1 MAYFH
6 FLIDASVSHRVFQN
20 TPVYTRL
27 MDQLDH
33 LIELNQY
40 KSNSDQ
46 VGLTIFNDNLRLRIL
61 TIPITELRNKMQE
74 TLDYKPGSAII
85 DAMAM
90 TSSWIQENLEGADYS
105 MNILVFSDFEENAS
119 RFHTVETL
127 GEQIKTYREEYGFEF
142 YAFGLKRSQESLFIK
157 MNFSLENLIFL
168 EE

>member
-6 FLIDASVSHRVFQN
+6 FLIDASVSHRFFHN

-33 LIELNQY
+33 LDELNQN
-40 KSNSDQ
+40 KSNPDQ
-46 VGLTIFNDNLRLRIL
+46 VGLTIFNDHLRFRML
-61 TIPITELRNKMQE
+61 TLPIAELRDKMQQS
-74 TLDYKPGSAII
+74 LDCKPGSAII
-85 DAMAM
+85 DALAM
-90 TSSWIQENLEGADYS
+90 TSSWIQEQVVGADYTKH
-105 MNILVFSDFEENAS
+105 ILVFSDFEENAS
-119 RFHTVETL
+119 RFYTVETL
-127 GEQIKTYREEYGFEF
+127 GVLIKTYREEYGFEF